1 MAGIENFDCIV
12 IGAGM
17 AGASAAAETAGA
29 GLSVLLCEA
38 ETQPGQHATGRSAA
52 LFTTSYGPPL
62 VRALSRASHAFLATD
77 HPELD
82 HPLLTRRGA
91 MFVAPP
97 GREAVARTLAT
108 ELGPGVALLD
118 AERARDHLP
127 LLRLSAV
134 ACAVLD
140 RTAADVEVA
149 SLHALYLRRL
159 RGAGGRLQTR
169 AEVRAI
175 RHDAGTW
182 IVDTP
187 AGQFRAPL
195 LVNAAGAWADAV
207 ADLAGLPP
215 LGLEPRR
222 RTALLVDP
230 PAGTDPRGW
239 PMAIDIDEHWYVK
252 PDAGRLLLSPA
263 DATPSAPCDAQ
274 PEEIDIAIAIDRV
287 QRALDLPVRRI
298 VQKWAGLRSFLPDGV
313 PVAGFDD
320 GARGF
325 FWLAGQGGYGIQT
338 APALAR
344 ATAALLMQR
353 PLPADILA
361 EGVTASALDPA
372 RIRAGQIS

>member
-1 MAGIENFDCIV
+1 MAIDKFDCIV

-17 AGASAAAETAGA
+17 AGASAAAEIAEA
-29 GLSVLLCEA
+29 GLWVLLCEA
-38 ETQPGQHATGRSAA
+38 ETQPGQHSTGRSAA
-52 LFTTSYGPPL
+52 LFTTSYGPPP
-62 VRALSRASHAFLATD
+62 VRALSRASHAFFAAS

-82 HPLLTRRGA
+82 HALLRPRGA
-91 MFVAPP
+91 LFVAPP
-97 GREAVARTLAT
+97 GREAAAEQLADN
-108 ELGPGVALLD
+108 LGPGVQRLNSD
-118 AERARDHLP
+118 GARVLFP
-127 LLRLSAV
+127 LLRPRAV
-134 ACAVLD
+134 ACAIFD
-140 RTAADVEVA
+140 PSAADVEVA

-159 RGAGGRLQTR
+159 AAAGGRLLTR
-169 AEVRAI
+169 AEARTI
-175 RHDAGTW
+175 QRDGDGW

-187 AGQFRAPL
+187 AGTFAAPMV
-195 LVNAAGAWADAV
+195 VNAAGAWADAV
-207 ADLAGLPP
+207 ARLADVRP

-230 PAGTDPRGW
+230 PGGSEARDW
-239 PMAIDIDEHWYVK
+239 PMAIDIDEQWYVK

-287 QRALDLPVRRI
+287 QQALDLPVRRI

-313 PVAGFDD
+313 PVAGFD
-320 GARGF
+320 AHAPGF

-344 ATAALLMQR
+344 ATAALLTAQ

-361 EGVTASALDPA
+361 EGLTPEGLSPTRL
-372 RIRAGQIS
+372 RAAQTP